1 MNTERL
7 IKRSIKGE
15 RRAQKL
21 FFETYSDGLYSV
33 ALRYCK
39 NIEESEDVL
48 FEAFLKIFEGLKQF
62 QFINEAAFVGW
73 LKKIVINEALME
85 NRKDLKTLYK
95 VEWEDGGYDEI
106 QMVDI
111 EFSDDKL
118 VEVVNSLPEGY
129 RTVFL
134 MYVVDGYS
142 HKEIAAT
149 LEISEGTSRSQF
161 FKARKLLR
169 EKLGGKNERISGI

>member
-1 MNTERL
+1 LELEKL
-7 IKRSIKGE
+7 IEKCIAGE
-15 RRAQKL
+15 RKSQKL
-21 FFETYSDGLYSV
+21 FFETYSDLLYAV
-33 ALRYCK
+33 AMRYSK
-39 NIEESEDVL
+39 STEESEDIL
-48 FEAFLKIFEGLKQF
+48 LKAFLKIFEGLKQF

-73 LKKIVINEALME
+73 LKKIAINEALME
-85 NRKDLKTLYK
+85 KRKDLKTLYK

-106 QMVDI
+106 QMVDV
-111 EFSDDKL
+111 EFSDDGL
-118 VEVVNSLPEGY
+118 VEVVNSLPDGY

-149 LEISEGTSRSQF
+149 LEISENTSRSQF

-169 EKLGGKNERISGI
+169 EKLGGKNERISGT